1 MRYPKSKRVGSFKS
15 NNMKRIL
22 FLSVV
27 IVALFN
33 SCSKD
38 KYGNTDISSDT
49 YMVGW
54 TFVDPS
60 YRTDIT
66 EPLINQD
73 VIDNGAV
80 MVYKSNDNGGWVALP
95 CTLPI
100 DATYA
105 STYSFVIYD
114 GGVTIWKTDT
124 DLLTLDPGVTTFKVV
139 ILSKHGLIQHPN
151 LDLTDYDAVE
161 KEFNL

>member
-49 YMVGW
+49 YVVGW
-54 TFVDPS
+54 NFVDPS

-161 KEFNL
+161 KELNL